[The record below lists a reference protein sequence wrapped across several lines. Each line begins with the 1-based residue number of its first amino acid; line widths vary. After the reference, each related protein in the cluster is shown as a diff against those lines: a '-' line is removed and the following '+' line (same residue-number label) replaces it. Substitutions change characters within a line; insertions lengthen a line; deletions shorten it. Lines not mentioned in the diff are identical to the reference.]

1 MTAASPHVPPA
12 DATAPTPFHP
22 LEADMPN
29 IPPAITPPIDASL
42 EELER
47 WGYERLGDLVASA
60 PAEPY
65 DVDRDEAA

>member
-1 MTAASPHVPPA
+1 
-12 DATAPTPFHP
+12 
-22 LEADMPN
+22 MPN